1 MPIWFELL
9 VLLLVTYVI
18 GLAVGWLLCGRAM
31 VPEISD
37 ARQDQEEIRE

>member
-18 GLAVGWLLCGRAM
+18 GLGIGWLCWGRSA
-31 VPEISD
+31 PD
-37 ARQDQEEIRE
+37 AEGE